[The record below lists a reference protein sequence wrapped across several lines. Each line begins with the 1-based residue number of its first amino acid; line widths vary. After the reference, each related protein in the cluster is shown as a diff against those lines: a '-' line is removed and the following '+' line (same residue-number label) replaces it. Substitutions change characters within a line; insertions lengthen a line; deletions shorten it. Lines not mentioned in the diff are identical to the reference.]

1 MICVNVYSEN
11 CILNTRY
18 DVSSSDYINS
28 YLNTQLKFHLN
39 YQNHSQQYTFL
50 YFLLVYFCPL
60 RALANTLFPT
70 KKHPL
75 RSANLSPFL

>member
-11 CILNTRY
+11 CILNNRY
-18 DVSSSDYINS
+18 NVSSSDYINS
-28 YLNTQLKFHLN
+28 YLKTQLKFHLN

-50 YFLLVYFCPL
+50 YVFSVYSCPL
-60 RALANTLFPT
+60 RPLASTLFPT

-75 RSANLSPFL
+75 RSANLSPFI

>member
-11 CILNTRY
+11 CILNTKY

-39 YQNHSQQYTFL
+39 YQNHSQHYTFL
-50 YFLLVYFCPL
+50 YLLSVYFFSQTPCKHFIP
-60 RALANTLFPT
+60 N
-70 KKHPL
+70 KKAP
-75 RSANLSPFL
+75 PQEC

>member
-39 YQNHSQQYTFL
+39 Y
-50 YFLLVYFCPL
+50 
-60 RALANTLFPT
+60 
-70 KKHPL
+70 
-75 RSANLSPFL
+75 